1 MDYRQQDNPGDRQ
14 SPYGGQPG
22 TSGGQ
27 QDPYGAQG
35 PDGGRQAGGTQLSTA
50 QPVPETAS
58 ATMSPENANS
68 GGIAY
73 VIAAAVVVALMLLV
87 MATSFLFSRYIQE
100 VLDSGDP
107 ILEQPFPQIYEE
119 YSGSSLSE
127 AGLDTGTIEG

>member
-22 TSGGQ
+22 TS
-27 QDPYGAQG
+27 
-35 PDGGRQAGGTQLSTA
+35 GGRQAGGTQLSTA